1 MELYHENEMWVF
13 LSTNSKRFLIHQGI
27 YKKFVMSTKVSCYL
41 LLVYTKRMS
50 HGCPHPKG
58 LFIHQ
63 GLYRK
68 SVMSTALLAVAGKFL
83 GVLIQKESSSM
94 KAYIRS

>member
-1 MELYHENEMWVF
+1 
-13 LSTNSKRFLIHQGI
+13 
-27 YKKFVMSTKVSCYL
+27 
-41 LLVYTKRMS
+41 MS